1 MSETAYPAA
10 RTNVRPAAVEADWR
24 ECFERLAPKLLLF
37 ARQWVQATADAED
50 VVQDAFV
57 RCWRHRH
64 GQIAENQSL
73 YFAAVR
79 SAALD
84 ARRREERRRRR
95 ESAVLSN
102 SDVTPFACEME
113 DRELADTV
121 HAALQ
126 KLPIEQRE
134 VLVLRIWG
142 ELTFPEI
149 ADVMDVAV
157 DTAASRHRYALAA
170 LRKLLPTNPL
180 T

>member
-1 MSETAYPAA
+1 MSETVLPAA
-10 RTNVRPAAVEADWR
+10 RPNDRPAPVETDWR
-24 ECFERLAPKLLLF
+24 ECFERVAPKLLLF
-37 ARQWVQATADAED
+37 ARQWVQTAADAED
-50 VVQDAFV
+50 AVQEAFV
-57 RCWRHRH
+57 RCWRHRG
-64 GQIAENQSL
+64 GQIAAHQSL
-73 YFAAVR
+73 LFAAVR

-95 ESAVLSN
+95 ELVALPA
-102 SDVTPFACEME
+102 SDATPFACEME
-113 DRELADTV
+113 NRELADAV
-121 HAALQ
+121 QAALRQ
-126 KLPIEQRE
+126 LPIQQRE

-170 LRKLLPTNPL
+170 LRKLIPNNPL

>member
-1 MSETAYPAA
+1 MSETAFPAA
-10 RTNVRPAAVEADWR
+10 RPIERPAPAEADWR

-37 ARQWVQATADAED
+37 ARQWVQAAADAED
-50 VVQDAFV
+50 VVQEAFV
-57 RCWRHRH
+57 RCWRHRS
-64 GQIAENQSL
+64 GQIAESQSL

-95 ESAVLSN
+95 ESAVLPA
-102 SDVTPFACEME
+102 SDAIPFACEME
-113 DRELADTV
+113 DREMADAVQT
-121 HAALQ
+121 ALRQ
-126 KLPIEQRE
+126 LPIAQRE

-149 ADVMDVAV
+149 AEVMDVAV

-170 LRKLLPTNPL
+170 LRKLIPNNPL